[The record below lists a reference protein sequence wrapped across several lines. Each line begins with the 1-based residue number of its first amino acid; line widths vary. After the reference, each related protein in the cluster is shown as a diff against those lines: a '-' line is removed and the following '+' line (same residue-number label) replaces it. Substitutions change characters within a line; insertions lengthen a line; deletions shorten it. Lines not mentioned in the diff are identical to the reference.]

1 MFNPDRKQEVQTSD
15 EELLAVGPGVTLG
28 LLQQADPV
36 VHLLGSVRVAVD
48 DTVRRDDHKRV
59 WSAERDIADSRA
71 RCKQNKIHIMVFFK
85 FSRWTALSPVR
96 VVWGTNGVDETYVQ
110 CALHINEEE
119 REYRNVVSS

>member
-59 WSAERDIADSRA
+59 WSAERDIADSR
-71 RCKQNKIHIMVFFK
+71 
-85 FSRWTALSPVR
+85 R
-96 VVWGTNGVDETYVQ
+96 VVSKTKHRGVFQVFKVNCSLTCQ
-110 CALHINEEE
+110 GCLRHK
-119 REYRNVVSS
+119 RSR